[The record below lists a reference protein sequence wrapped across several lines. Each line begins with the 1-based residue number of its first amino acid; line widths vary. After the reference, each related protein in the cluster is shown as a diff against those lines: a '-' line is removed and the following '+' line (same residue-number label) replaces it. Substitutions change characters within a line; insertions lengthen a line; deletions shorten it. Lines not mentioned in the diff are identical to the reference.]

1 MMGHTFGG
9 TTTLIS
15 SHLRSMSIFFS
26 TFECVKNRQEMPV
39 SACEGNAIQMSRTAK
54 RRQTG
59 TAPIPANKAPSL
71 AFDSHS
77 GYHTNNTNIQSKS
90 LLRNCQP
97 GYKILI
103 VSWVMLSSFLGS
115 KGAIIFF
122 INRFQCVLGYVERF
136 FCLKGV
142 QEINGVCF

>member
-26 TFECVKNRQEMPV
+26 TFECVKNRQGIPV

-77 GYHTNNTNIQSKS
+77 GGQGKTLRLKNLEGSRQKTTFAKEEEELRKPFALNNNI
-90 LLRNCQP
+90 LR
-97 GYKILI
+97 
-103 VSWVMLSSFLGS
+103 
-115 KGAIIFF
+115 
-122 INRFQCVLGYVERF
+122 
-136 FCLKGV
+136 
-142 QEINGVCF
+142 